1 MKLNFEIE
9 PNELIKVFE
18 TIREFNNSDNEYAVK
33 KSREEA
39 KKDMITEVI
48 KTINNSNT
56 KTNPKRGIYAAGIS

>member
-18 TIREFNNSDNEYAVK
+18 TIREFNNSDNENAVK

-56 KTNPKRGIYAAGIS
+56 KTN